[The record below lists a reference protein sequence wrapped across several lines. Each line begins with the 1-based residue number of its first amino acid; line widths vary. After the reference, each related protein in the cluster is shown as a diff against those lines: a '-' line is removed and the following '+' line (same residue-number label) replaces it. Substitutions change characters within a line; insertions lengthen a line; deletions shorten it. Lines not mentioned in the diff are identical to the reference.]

1 MTTTFPLMLDVF
13 VSPLDPAEGRYV
25 HQDGTIRSG
34 RESGSYIIEP
44 ANPALIHENQHQAL
58 NDAMEA
64 VQEKIGVD
72 GSTDENSIDYK
83 LSRRLIAGETT
94 TDDVLEG
101 SNAYFTN
108 ARARSALSAGTGISY
123 NSSTGEITNSAVIPG
138 ALPLGAANRFMT
150 VNAGGTAV
158 EYVYAVNQNLQT
170 VDSPTFAGVTLSGQ
184 TASRI
189 AGFDASK
196 NLTALDT
203 STYPNLTEI
212 SYVKGV
218 TSAIQTQLNAKQA
231 TITGA
236 ATTVVSSD
244 LAFSRA
250 LISNAIGKIAAST
263 VTDTELGYVSGVTS
277 AIQTQLNAKQATG
290 NYLTALT
297 GDATASGPGSAALTL
312 ATVNS
317 NVGVFGS
324 GSGIPV
330 ITVNAKGLITAV
342 STTTNTPAISS
353 VTGLG
358 TGVSTFLQSPTSA
371 NLAAAV
377 TGETGTGALVFATSP
392 TLVTPALGTPSSGT
406 LTNCT
411 GLPISTGV
419 SGLGT
424 GVATFLA
431 TPSSANLA
439 AVVTDETGTG
449 ALVFGTSPTFTT
461 QINAPIVRGSAS
473 ASGTLTLSSTSN
485 ATKGNIILG
494 SASAY
499 DEVNDRLGIGTTAP
513 DSHIQATKTHSS
525 GTTLNMFKTSFD
537 TNWGLRLVQNYVG
550 AGDIKYEWKQTYSG
564 TEYEVL
570 AFKTGNVG
578 IGTTA
583 PNYKA
588 HIVKTATNGDVTTA
602 RQLAIGVDNST
613 NYNMSLGYY
622 FDGSTAFTGVIQARD
637 NNVGSPLALNP
648 SGGGVVVGA
657 PTGGNKGN
665 GTVNAVAVYD
675 DNVLLTC
682 YPIEYYLTGAID
694 LQKWDSIV
702 APKPIMEPR
711 TSEFT
716 DESGETYTSTI
727 DVVVGYE
734 PRVNAP
740 ARGFLDKMSRVDLLD
755 IDAYVN
761 DWTTN
766 RALSA
771 FYGFEAE
778 KKPTGEAIQRI
789 METLDIFA
797 VHIKKLNDEIKILK
811 GAAT

>member
-1 MTTTFPLMLDVF
+1 MKIK
-13 VSPLDPAEGRYV
+13 SN
-25 HQDGTIRSG
+25 Q
-34 RESGSYIIEP
+34 SYP
-44 ANPALIHENQHQAL
+44 NLTA
-58 NDAMEA
+58 D
-64 VQEKIGVD
+64 
-72 GSTDENSIDYK
+72 
-83 LSRRLIAGETT
+83 RL
-94 TDDVLEG
+94 
-101 SNAYFTN
+101 
-108 ARARSALSAGTGISY
+108 
-123 NSSTGEITNSAVIPG
+123 
-138 ALPLGAANRFMT
+138 AA
-150 VNAGGTAV
+150 
-158 EYVYAVNQNLQT
+158 
-170 VDSPTFAGVTLSGQ
+170 
-184 TASRI
+184 
-189 AGFDASK
+189 FDAAK

-203 STYPNLTEI
+203 STYPNLTEL

-231 TITGA
+231 T
-236 ATTVVSSD
+236 
-244 LAFSRA
+244 
-250 LISNAIGKIAAST
+250 
-263 VTDTELGYVSGVTS
+263 
-277 AIQTQLNAKQATG
+277 G
-290 NYLTALT
+290 NYITALT

-330 ITVNAKGLITAV
+330 ITVNAKGLVTAV
-342 STTTNTPAISS
+342 STATNTPAISS

-358 TGVSTFLQSPTSA
+358 TGVSTFLQSPTSD

-392 TLVTPALGTPSSGT
+392 TLVTPAIGTPSSGT

-439 AVVTDETGTG
+439 AAVTDETGTG

-461 QINAPIVRGSAS
+461 QITTPLVRGSSS

-485 ATKGNIILG
+485 ATKGSIILG

-499 DEVNDRLGIGTTAP
+499 DEVSDRLGLGTTSPQTRLHVKGSRFRIDQTDGTSAAAVQEFTNGTDFMYWFLEGVASGGKGQIRT
-513 DSHIQATKTHSS
+513 DSSRAIILQDASTSS
-525 GTTLNMFKTSFD
+525 G
-537 TNWGLRLVQNYVG
+537 G
-550 AGDIKYEWKQTYSG
+550 
-564 TEYEVL
+564 
-570 AFKTGNVG
+570 VG
-578 IGTTA
+578 IGGTPSVKLHVYGDTT
-583 PNYKA
+583 
-588 HIVKTATNGDVTTA
+588 I
-602 RQLAIGVDNST
+602 R
-613 NYNMSLGYY
+613 
-622 FDGSTAFTGVIQARD
+622 DGLV
-637 NNVGSPLALNP
+637 VGS
-648 SGGGVVVGA
+648 
-657 PTGGNKGN
+657 PTGGNKGA
-665 GTVNAVAVYD
+665 GTINATAVYD

-694 LQKWDSIV
+694 LQKWDSMV
-702 APKPIMEPR
+702 APKPITEPR

-761 DWTTN
+761 DWMTN

-778 KKPTGEAIQRI
+778 KRPTGEAIQRI

-797 VHIKKLNDEIKILK
+797 IHIKKLNDEIKALK
-811 GAAT
+811 GAL